1 MDIAS
6 IIGLVVGAIVVVFG
20 IIFDGKAINMGS
32 LMSFYDLPS
41 IIITCGGSLVGLLAM
56 NSVGNFVNGFKS
68 ITLAINLQSIDESE
82 TIKKIIDLSNIA
94 RKEGLLQ
101 LEEAAG

>member
-41 IIITCGGSLVGLLAM
+41 IIITCGGS
-56 NSVGNFVNGFKS
+56 
-68 ITLAINLQSIDESE
+68 
-82 TIKKIIDLSNIA
+82 
-94 RKEGLLQ
+94 
-101 LEEAAG
+101 